1 MPIYLETENGI
12 LYHGDCMEHFGKIR
26 NGAVDMV
33 LCDLPYGITECKW
46 DTKIPLA
53 PLWDQWGRIL
63 KENGTVCLTAQQPF
77 VTELINST
85 KRPFRFRYELIW
97 EKAKRAA
104 SSTPTVCRCGRMKIS
119 LFSIAR
125 CHDTCRR
132 CPKGVRTAQ
141 KAARRKIIYLS
152 FRWQKTATENHGT
165 RFPRSVL
172 RFATESH
179 TEHPT
184 EKPQALFEWLI
195 RTYTIPGETVV
206 DNCMGGGTT
215 AAAAEATG
223 RRWIGMEVEDRWCEA
238 TEKRLVEMGIEI
250 SKQLE

>member
-1 MPIYLETENGI
+1 MSIYLRTRSGI
-12 LYHGDCMEHFGKIR
+12 LYQGNCMEHFGKIS
-26 NGAVDMV
+26 NGTVDMV
-33 LCDLPYGITECKW
+33 LCDLPYGTTNCEW
-46 DTKIPLA
+46 DTKIPLS

-85 KRPFRFRYELIW
+85 KRPFRFRYEFIW
-97 EKAKRAA
+97 EKSKACGFLNANRMPLRAHENILVFYRKMPRYMPQMSEGRPYRQKGGREKK
-104 SSTPTVCRCGRMKIS
+104 SS
-119 LFSIAR
+119 
-125 CHDTCRR
+125 
-132 CPKGVRTAQ
+132 
-141 KAARRKIIYLS
+141 IYH
-152 FRWQKTATENHGT
+152 FDGKKTAIENRGT

-172 RFATESH
+172 RFPSESH

-195 RTYTIPGETVV
+195 RTYTIPGETVL

-223 RRWIGMEVEDRWCEA
+223 RRWIGIKTEEHWCEA
-238 TEKRLVEMGIEI
+238 IKERLVRCRNE
-250 SKQLE
+250 Q

>member
-1 MPIYLETENGI
+1 MSIYLETENGI
-12 LYHGDCMEHFGKIR
+12 LYHGDCMAHFGKIR

-97 EKAKRAA
+97 EKTKACGFLNANRMPLRAHENILIFYRKMPRYMPQMSEGRPYSTKGGQEKK
-104 SSTPTVCRCGRMKIS
+104 SS
-119 LFSIAR
+119 
-125 CHDTCRR
+125 
-132 CPKGVRTAQ
+132 
-141 KAARRKIIYLS
+141 IYH
-152 FRWQKTATENHGT
+152 FDGKKTATENHGT

-195 RTYTIPGETVV
+195 RTYTIHGETVV

-223 RRWIGMEVEDRWCEA
+223 RRWIGMEMEEHWCEA
-238 TEKRLVEMGIEI
+238 TRERLKNQGCSFI
-250 SKQLE
+250 